1 MLTTKVVP
9 ISVEVDEVQ
18 VLDENGNCLGSGAWT
33 KPYDLDIAVK
43 AILDVCMGRYAM
55 A

>member
-1 MLTTKVVP
+1 MEQRIIP
-9 ISVEVDEVQ
+9 ITPDVDEVQ
-18 VLDENGNCLGSGAWT
+18 VLDDNGNILGAGAWT

-43 AILDVCMGRYAM
+43 SILDVCMGRYAT